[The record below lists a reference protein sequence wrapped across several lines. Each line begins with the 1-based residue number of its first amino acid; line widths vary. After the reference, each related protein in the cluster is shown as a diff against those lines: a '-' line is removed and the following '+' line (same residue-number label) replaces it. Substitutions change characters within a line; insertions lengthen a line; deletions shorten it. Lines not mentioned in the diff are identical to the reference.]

1 MQLDSL
7 LCRGKSVWPLIDT
20 LVNLSWFFFY
30 PREKR
35 LWSSLIL
42 LSSCLDALIHLLL
55 PLPLSTSPSSSSS
68 FSPLSN
74 QPSIT
79 HPQTH
84 THTLC
89 AGRLHRLISPHSD
102 TFGAAA
108 CGLLIMSTADDS
120 HHAFPFLPN
129 NAASHPRRTRQKTN
143 TKPPKMTSTAKSVLK
158 SNKKQTKKKKN
169 WRSGSDWETLSGS

>member
-7 LCRGKSVWPLIDT
+7 LCRGTVWPLIDT
-20 LVNLSWFFFY
+20 LVNLSCFFY

-84 THTLC
+84 GCTATHTHTLC

-129 NAASHPRRTRQKTN
+129 NAASHPRHTRQKTN

-158 SNKKQTKKKKN
+158 SNKKQTKKKKIGEAAQTG
-169 WRSGSDWETLSGS
+169 RL